1 LNVRPRKTLGCAFAA
16 TWVAAALAS
25 ACSQG
30 QGTGVACG
38 TLDVQDCWTGSF
50 NLQPNFFAAVPTQ
63 STSSTPVTS
72 LQIRLQNGANYE
84 SFSDGIAILV
94 DDISKVKAAIGQ
106 TLQVALPVGVT
117 PPGVPIVA
125 NPNPAYVHASLYLQ
139 KSCRP
144 QDVALYALAAVSL
157 NADGSCGQ
165 AGPATPQNACALPL
179 ADGAVLPSDAGD
191 GSVAATLDASTVDG
205 SSSGADGGAS
215 SADGGVSSA
224 PGPVG
229 VSTIV
234 FDRIFNG
241 DPNANAGD
249 RLTSVPMF
257 DFYFADPRDIAP
269 GGLGPPP
276 PCQAHLAGNFSFY
289 FERGQ
294 PEQPFP

>member
-1 LNVRPRKTLGCAFAA
+1 VAA
-16 TWVAAALAS
+16 TLVAGALAA

-63 STSSTPVTS
+63 STTSTPVRS
-72 LQIRLQNGANYE
+72 LQIRLQNGGDTE

-94 DDISKVKAAIGQ
+94 DDISKVEAAVGQ
-106 TLQVALPVGVT
+106 PLVVALPVGVT

-125 NPNPAYVHASLYLQ
+125 DATPSYVHASLYLQ

-144 QDVALYALAAVSL
+144 QDVALYALAAVTL
-157 NADGSCGQ
+157 NPDGSCGQ
-165 AGPATPQNACALPL
+165 AGLSPQNTCVLPL
-179 ADGAVLPSDAGD
+179 ADGSVLPADGGDA
-191 GSVAATLDASTVDG
+191 A
-205 SSSGADGGAS
+205 ADGGADAS
-215 SADGGVSSA
+215 TGDGGAATGDGGASTA
-224 PGPVG
+224 AAPVG

-234 FDRIFNG
+234 FQHIFSG
-241 DPNANAGD
+241 DPNVSNAGE
-249 RLTSVPMF
+249 RLTNVSAF

-276 PCQAHLAGNFSFY
+276 PCQGHLAGSFSFY

-294 PEQPFP
+294 PEQPFQ

>member
-1 LNVRPRKTLGCAFAA
+1 VRTRKALGGVFAA

-38 TLDVQDCWTGSF
+38 TLDVRDCWTGAF

-63 STSSTPVTS
+63 STSFTPVVS
-72 LQIRLQNGANYE
+72 LQIRLQNGGNYE

-94 DDISKVKAAIGQ
+94 DDISKIEAAVGQ
-106 TLQVALPVGVT
+106 TLTVSLPVGVT

-125 NPNPAYVHASLYLQ
+125 NPNPSYVHASLYLQ

-144 QDVALYALAAVSL
+144 QDVALYAVAAVSL

-179 ADGAVLPSDAGD
+179 ADGSILPSDASTDAGD
-191 GSVAATLDASTVDG
+191 SSVAATLDAAASTADG
-205 SSSGADGGAS
+205 GSSGADGGVAS
-215 SADGGVSSA
+215 V

-234 FDRIFNG
+234 FDHIFDG
-241 DPNANAGD
+241 DPTQSNATA
-249 RLTSVPMF
+249 RLTSVPAF
-257 DFYFADPRDIAP
+257 DFYFADPRDIGP

-276 PCQAHLAGNFSFY
+276 RCQAHLAGKFSFF

-294 PEQPFP
+294 PEQPFQ